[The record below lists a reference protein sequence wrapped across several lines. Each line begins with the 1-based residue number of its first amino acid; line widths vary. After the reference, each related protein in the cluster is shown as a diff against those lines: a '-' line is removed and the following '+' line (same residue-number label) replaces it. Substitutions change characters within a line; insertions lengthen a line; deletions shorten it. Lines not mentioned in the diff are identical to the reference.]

1 MLDGNDG
8 WRFGLFWIGLAIV
21 FVTGLLSIDL
31 GRRIVKAKYP
41 HLKEAHFD
49 LALLFLLVLGL
60 LISSWEHLGSE
71 RQVVT
76 LQTELDVIRTYT
88 EVSKLNFVG
97 KTGTVSLPLIEDT
110 PISRMLEGAFTVTD
124 GHSRYACDPAAV
136 GKFHEVIERY
146 PKFPFAYYA
155 LAFCLS
161 QSGDSSWRGYAIK
174 AAEILSKTTMIDGH
188 HPNHDHPSVSII
200 VGHFPTHSLL

>member
-1 MLDGNDG
+1 MLDSNDG
-8 WRFGLFWIGLAIV
+8 WKFGLFWIGLVIV
-21 FVTGLLSIDL
+21 FVTGLLSIEL
-31 GRRIVKAKYP
+31 GRRIAKAKYP

-60 LISSWEHLGSE
+60 LVSSWEHLGSE

-76 LQTELDVIRTYT
+76 LQTELDAIRTYT

-97 KTGTVSLPLIEDT
+97 KTGTVAPPLIEET
-110 PISRMLEGAFTVTD
+110 PISRMLEGAFTV
-124 GHSRYACDPAAV
+124 SRYACDPAAV
-136 GKFHEVIERY
+136 GKFHEVTDRY

-161 QSGDSSWRGYAIK
+161 QRGDSSWRGYAIK

-188 HPNHDHPSVSII
+188 HPSHDQA
-200 VGHFPTHSLL
+200 LLELQEILK